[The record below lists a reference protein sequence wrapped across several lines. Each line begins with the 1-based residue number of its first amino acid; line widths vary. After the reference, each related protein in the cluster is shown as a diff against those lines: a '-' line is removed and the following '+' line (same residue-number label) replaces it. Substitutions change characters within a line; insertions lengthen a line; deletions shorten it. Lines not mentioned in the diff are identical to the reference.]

1 MYCME
6 GEYSA
11 AFTLRI
17 VMTRKRAI
25 WVKMILFMRVF
36 CEKIYLVSNSMFG
49 LKRKSSEKEIESI
62 VAYSLK

>member
-36 CEKIYLVSNSMFG
+36 CEEIYLVSNSMFG